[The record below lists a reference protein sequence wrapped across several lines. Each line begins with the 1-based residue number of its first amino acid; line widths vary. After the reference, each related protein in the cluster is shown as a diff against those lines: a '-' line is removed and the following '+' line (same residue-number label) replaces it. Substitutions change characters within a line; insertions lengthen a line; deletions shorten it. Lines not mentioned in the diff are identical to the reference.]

1 MKGNAFLFSS
11 LFVNLCLIISQTD
24 IEKMQ
29 SFDLSASE
37 RLKLF
42 EFTLDKLEKYYS
54 ETKSFR
60 VSPELNK
67 AQISGE
73 ARKVDFSNPLPAERA
88 IGHLIDGMESYSV
101 HTPHSKYFGLFNPRP
116 NFPSILG
123 DLITAVFNP
132 QLAAWSHSPFANE
145 IENYLISEFGK
156 KFGYPEKSIDG
167 VFASGGAE
175 ANLTAV
181 LCAVNHAFPKFAKS
195 GWFGISTRPVLYC
208 SEESHHSVHKAA
220 KTVGLG
226 YDAIRSIP
234 VRQDLKMDV
243 EILNQTI
250 HDDIQNG
257 LLPFLV
263 IGTAGTTGTGAIDD
277 LLGIRKIADEFGL
290 WFHIDAA
297 YGGAAV
303 LNPDLKHYLNGISF
317 SDSITFDAHK
327 WLSITMGTSL
337 FITRHKEILS
347 KTFRITAEY
356 MPKEAK
362 DMGIVDPFTHSIQ
375 WSRKAYGIKLY
386 LALMMFGWRGYE
398 EVIGY
403 QTAIGESLKEKLL
416 KSRWKVMNNSPFP
429 VVCFTDEKHLD
440 DPQFTNSI
448 VKGILESGKSWLSV
462 YPIFGKPTFRAC
474 ITNYNTTKKDINDF
488 VEELNAWR
496 ERFER
501 IEK

>member
-1 MKGNAFLFSS
+1 MK
-11 LFVNLCLIISQTD
+11 
-24 IEKMQ
+24 
-29 SFDLSASE
+29 SFDLSSSE

-42 EFTLDKLEKYYS
+42 EFTLEKLEKYYS
-54 ETKSFR
+54 ETKTIR
-60 VSPELNK
+60 VSPELN
-67 AQISGE
+67 ISE
-73 ARKVDFSNPLPAERA
+73 IISEVRKIDLSNPISAEKA
-88 IGHLIDGMESYSV
+88 IGHLIDGMKSYSV
-101 HTPHSKYFGLFNPRP
+101 HTPHPKYFGLFNPRP

-156 KFGYPEKSIDG
+156 QFGYAEKSIDG

-181 LCAVNHAFPKFAKS
+181 LCAVNHTFPQFAKS
-195 GWFGISTRPVLYC
+195 GWFGISKRPVVYC
-208 SEESHHSVHKAA
+208 SMESHHSVHKAA

-226 YDAIRSIP
+226 YDAIRNIP
-234 VRQDLKMDV
+234 VQQDLKIDI
-243 EILNQTI
+243 EILKQTI
-250 HDDIQNG
+250 QNDIQDG
-257 LLPFLV
+257 FQPFMV

-277 LLGIRKIADEFGL
+277 LVGIRKIADEFGL
-290 WFHIDAA
+290 WFHVDAA

-303 LNPDLKHYLNGISF
+303 LHPDLKHNLNGISL
-317 SDSITFDAHK
+317 SDSLTFDAHK

-362 DMGIVDPFTHSIQ
+362 DMEIVDPFTHSIQ

-386 LALMMFGWRGYE
+386 LALMIYGWKGYE
-398 EVIGY
+398 VVIGN
-403 QTAIGESLKEKLL
+403 QTAIGEKLKERLTQNG
-416 KSRWKVMNNSPFP
+416 WKVMNSSPFP
-429 VVCFTDEKHLD
+429 VVCFMDEKHLHI
-440 DPQFTNSI
+440 PQFTNTILKSI
-448 VKGILESGKSWLSV
+448 LDSGKSWLSI

-474 ITNYNTTKKDINDF
+474 ITNYNTSELDIADL
-488 VEELNAWR
+488 VDELNLGR
-496 ERFER
+496 ERFE
-501 IEK
+501 KLKFL